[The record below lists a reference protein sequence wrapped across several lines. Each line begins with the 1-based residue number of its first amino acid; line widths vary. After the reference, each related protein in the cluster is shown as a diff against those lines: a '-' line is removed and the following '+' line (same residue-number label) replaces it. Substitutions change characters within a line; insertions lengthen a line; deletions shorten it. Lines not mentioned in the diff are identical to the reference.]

1 MRLGSDPLRVHNR
14 VNNGSVFSHPR
25 IFQMLFFTAVEVLH
39 FMIQVQLA
47 DHLRA
52 KSGVVNTASRASSS
66 VHVGQRISLF

>member
-1 MRLGSDPLRVHNR
+1 MAAYARIHVSCKCF
-14 VNNGSVFSHPR
+14 SV
-25 IFQMLFFTAVEVLH
+25 AVEVLD